1 MSMTARYTVADNKI
15 PSRDANISER
25 QKATQERIFRLAA
38 RDHGLTLKAI
48 SLDSGIGYT
57 TIQSYANG
65 GSVMSIASLF
75 ALVGVIPD
83 ELLSLLLPDGRVIA
97 CVPGNIDHDE
107 IANWSETYSAK
118 KLAAHRKDSEC
129 EEALGPNELADLNET
144 VVRFPGVAA

>member
-1 MSMTARYTVADNKI
+1 MHGD
-15 PSRDANISER
+15 NISER
-25 QKATQERIFRLAA
+25 QRTTQERIFRLAQ

-83 ELLSLLLPDGRVIA
+83 ELLSLLLPEGRVIVQA
-97 CVPGNIDHDE
+97 PDALDHDDIERACRDFLTAKGEAHHPESPAGRDLAPCE
-107 IANWSETYSAK
+107 IEQ
-118 KLAAHRKDSEC
+118 
-129 EEALGPNELADLNET
+129 LGVK
-144 VVRFPGVAA
+144 VVQIRGRVRA

>member
-1 MSMTARYTVADNKI
+1 MHGDNI
-15 PSRDANISER
+15 PER
-25 QKATQERIFRLAA
+25 QRTTQERIFRLAQ

-83 ELLSLLLPDGRVIA
+83 ELLSLLLPEGRVIVQA
-97 CVPGNIDHDE
+97 PDALDHDDIE
-107 IANWSETYSAK
+107 RACRDFLTAKGEAHHPESPAGRDIA
-118 KLAAHRKDSEC
+118 DC
-129 EEALGPNELADLNET
+129 EREALNVK
-144 VVRFPGVAA
+144 VVQIRGRVRA